1 MMQDSSHNV
10 LFEKRNQKAILTINR
25 PNVLNAL
32 DSIIIRDIRNLLL
45 RFKDDPEI
53 RVVILTG
60 GGGKAF
66 SVGIDIQELIEL
78 IPVKVK
84 ELGCK
89 WHDLFNLIEN
99 MGKPVIAAINGL
111 AIGGGC
117 ELAMSCDIR
126 IASENSKFAQ
136 PELKLGVI
144 PGGGGTQRLP
154 RLVGKGIAKELIL
167 TGKMIGADE
176 ALRIGLV
183 NRVVPA
189 SELITTCEEIADEII
204 KAAPLAVQYS
214 LEAINRGLD
223 MSLEEGLLLE
233 RNLSALISSTEDM
246 KEGTTAFIEKR
257 KPIFRGR

>member
-1 MMQDSSHNV
+1 MDNV
-10 LFEKRNQKAILTINR
+10 TFEKRGQRAYVTLNR

-32 DSIIIRDIRNLLL
+32 NSITIDQLRDTFERIIDDS
-45 RFKDDPEI
+45 EV
-53 RVVILTG
+53 RVAILTG
-60 GGGKAF
+60 SGEKAF
-66 SVGIDIQELIEL
+66 AAGADIQELIDL
-78 IPVKVK
+78 VPVKTK

-111 AIGGGC
+111 AVGGGC
-117 ELAMSCDIR
+117 ELAMACDIR

-154 RLVGKGIAKELIL
+154 RLVGKGMAKELIL
-167 TGKMIGADE
+167 TGRMIGADE

-189 SELITTCEEIADEII
+189 LELMTICEEIADEII
-204 KAAPLAVQYS
+204 KAAPLAVQYC
-214 LEAINRGLD
+214 LEAINKGLY
-223 MSLEEGLLLE
+223 MGLEEGLLLE
-233 RNLSALISSTEDM
+233 ENLSALICSSEDM
-246 KEGTTAFIEKR
+246 KEGITAFIEKR
-257 KPIFRGR
+257 KPKFRGR

>member
-1 MMQDSSHNV
+1 MTQGSGENI
-10 LFEKRNQKAILTINR
+10 LFRKRDEKAFLTINR

-32 DSIIIRDIRNLLL
+32 NSVTIGDIRSTLL
-45 RFKDDPEI
+45 RCMDDPEI

-60 GGGKAF
+60 GGEKAF
-66 SVGIDIQELIEL
+66 AAGADIQELIDL
-78 IPVKVK
+78 VPIKTK
-84 ELGCK
+84 ELGYK

-111 AIGGGC
+111 AVGGGC
-117 ELAMSCDIR
+117 ELAMACDIR

-233 RNLSALISSTEDM
+233 RNLSALICSTEDM
-246 KEGTTAFIEKR
+246 REGTAAFIEKR
-257 KPIFRGR
+257 RPKFVGR

>member
-1 MMQDSSHNV
+1 MDNV
-10 LFEKRNQKAILTINR
+10 TFEKRGQRAYVTLNR

-32 DSIIIRDIRNLLL
+32 NSITIDQLRDTFKRIIDDS
-45 RFKDDPEI
+45 EV
-53 RVVILTG
+53 RVAILTG
-60 GGGKAF
+60 SGEKAF
-66 SVGIDIQELIEL
+66 AAGADIQELIDL
-78 IPVKVK
+78 VPVKTK

-111 AIGGGC
+111 AVGGGC
-117 ELAMSCDIR
+117 ELAMACDIR

-154 RLVGKGIAKELIL
+154 RLVGKGMAKELIL
-167 TGKMIGADE
+167 TGRMIGADE

-189 SELITTCEEIADEII
+189 LELMTICEEIADEII
-204 KAAPLAVQYS
+204 KAAPLAVQYC
-214 LEAINRGLD
+214 LEAINKGLY
-223 MSLEEGLLLE
+223 MGLEEGLLLE
-233 RNLSALISSTEDM
+233 ENLSALICSTEDM
-246 KEGTTAFIEKR
+246 KEGITAFIEKR
-257 KPIFRGR
+257 KPKFRGR

>member
-1 MMQDSSHNV
+1 MDNV
-10 LFEKRNQKAILTINR
+10 TFEKRGQRAYVTLNR

-32 DSIIIRDIRNLLL
+32 NSITIDQLRDTFKRIIDDS
-45 RFKDDPEI
+45 EV
-53 RVVILTG
+53 RVAILTG
-60 GGGKAF
+60 SGEKAF
-66 SVGIDIQELIEL
+66 AAGADIQELIDL
-78 IPVKVK
+78 VPVKTK
-84 ELGCK
+84 ELGYK

-111 AIGGGC
+111 AVGGGC
-117 ELAMSCDIR
+117 ELAMACDIR
-126 IASENSKFAQ
+126 IASENSKFGQ

-154 RLVGKGIAKELIL
+154 RLIGKGIAKELIL
-167 TGKMIGADE
+167 TGRMIGANE

-189 SELITTCEEIADEII
+189 IELMTTCEQIADEII

-223 MSLEEGLLLE
+223 MSLEDGLLLE
-233 RNLSALISSTEDM
+233 RSLSALICSTEDM
-246 KEGTTAFIEKR
+246 REGTTAFIEKR
-257 KPIFRGR
+257 RPKFRGR

>member
-1 MMQDSSHNV
+1 MDNV
-10 LFEKRNQKAILTINR
+10 IFEKKEQRAYVTLNR

-32 DSIIIRDIRNLLL
+32 NSITLDQLRDTFKRIIDDS
-45 RFKDDPEI
+45 EV
-53 RVVILTG
+53 RVAILTG
-60 GGGKAF
+60 SGEKAF
-66 SVGIDIQELIEL
+66 AAGADIQELIEL
-78 IPVKVK
+78 IPVKAK

-89 WHDLFNLIEN
+89 WHDVFDLIEN

-111 AIGGGC
+111 AVGGGC
-117 ELAMSCDIR
+117 ELAMACDIR

-167 TGKMIGADE
+167 TGRMIGADE

-189 SELITTCEEIADEII
+189 LELMTICEEIADEII
-204 KAAPLAVQYS
+204 KAAPLAVQYC
-214 LEAINRGLD
+214 LEAINKGLY

-233 RNLSALISSTEDM
+233 TNLSALICSTEDM
-246 KEGTTAFIEKR
+246 REGTAAFIEKR
-257 KPIFRGR
+257 RPKFVGR